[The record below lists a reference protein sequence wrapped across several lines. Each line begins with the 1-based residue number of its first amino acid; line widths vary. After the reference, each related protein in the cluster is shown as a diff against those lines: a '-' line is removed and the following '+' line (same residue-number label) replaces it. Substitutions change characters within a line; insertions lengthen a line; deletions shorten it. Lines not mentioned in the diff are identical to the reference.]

1 MPLVEAILELLRAWW
16 LLWWS
21 AVFGAPF
28 GQRRRDAARRADET
42 SRGLT
47 SELPYQPTG
56 AQEDIPRSQRE
67 LDTAGT
73 PSLERSDVTRDLGQP
88 QVQRGRDD
96 DVDEEEDVSDSF
108 LQQLEQRT
116 QQVKITLANLEAER
130 TRIEGLIARLQP
142 LVPQYDALLE
152 AERRLSEA
160 QVDLERA
167 LPAAGGAAPAQEPQ
181 PSWEE
186 QHQPQQEHG
195 WGG

>member
-16 LLWWS
+16 MLWWS
-21 AVFGAPF
+21 AIFGVSP
-28 GQRRRDAARRADET
+28 RERDQTEHEGEPP
-42 SRGLT
+42 RGLK
-47 SELPYQPTG
+47 SALQQAPGPE
-56 AQEDIPRSQRE
+56 SQRE
-67 LDTAGT
+67 LDTAAT
-73 PSLERSDVTRDLGQP
+73 QSLEHSDVGRDLGQP
-88 QVQRGRDD
+88 QMQRGRDGD
-96 DVDEEEDVSDSF
+96 ADEEEDVSDSF

-160 QVDLERA
+160 QVYLEPA
-167 LPAAGGAAPAQEPQ
+167 LPAGGGEHQTTAEGHP

-186 QHQPQQEHG
+186 QHSPAQQEHG